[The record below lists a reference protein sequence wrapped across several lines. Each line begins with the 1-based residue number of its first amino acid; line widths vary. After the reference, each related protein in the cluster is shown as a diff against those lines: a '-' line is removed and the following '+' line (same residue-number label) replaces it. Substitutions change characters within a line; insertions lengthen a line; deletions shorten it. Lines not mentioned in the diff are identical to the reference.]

1 MTDIIRWQIFKILRF
16 PRSAKD
22 ALWLRLTAMAIDT
35 AWASQVIDIVDRL
48 DAADT
53 NPNSLLGSTEDY
65 DPGLKKLDV
74 IEYFEGVPEAQRK
87 EIYDRLWLDL
97 AILVGRDDII
107 AGINNDG
114 GGYGSKF
121 GFS

>member
-1 MTDIIRWQIFKILRF
+1 MFQSLKGFEVDFDPQ
-16 PRSAKD
+16 SAKEV
-22 ALWLRLTAMAIDT
+22 LWTRLTQMSINT
-35 AWASQVIDIVDRL
+35 AWASEVTDIVDRL
-48 DAADT
+48 VAADT
-53 NPNSLLGSTEDY
+53 NPNSLLGSDDDY

-107 AGINNDG
+107 AGIDG
-114 GGYGSKF
+114 QISTYGSKF